1 MTHEELRQ
9 AVFERDNYTCHYC
22 GRCGKGVDLEI
33 DHIIPV
39 SKGGTTDMR
48 NLITACR
55 ACNRA
60 KRNRLL
66 TVAELQEIAD
76 KINSSF
82 DYLMSLCAP
91 AIKEE
96 AQQTAGDEAGK
107 VRVNFLLN
115 GNMHEALMSLAY
127 LKGETLTAIMTEAIE
142 AYITDYAEQIAVL
155 RETRRK
161 LRGE

>member
-9 AVFERDNYTCHYC
+9 AVFERDNYICQYC
-22 GRCGKGVDLEI
+22 GRCGAGVDLEI

-39 SKGGTTDMR
+39 SKGGKTDMR

-76 KINSSF
+76 KINTSL

-91 AIKEE
+91 ATPPQYTASDKQTTRISFLLDTEIYRVLAVLSALEDKTMTEIL
-96 AQQTAGDEAGK
+96 TAGAQLYIQEHSREAEIARG
-107 VRVNFLLN
+107 
-115 GNMHEALMSLAY
+115 
-127 LKGETLTAIMTEAIE
+127 AIA
-142 AYITDYAEQIAVL
+142 QV
-155 RETRRK
+155 K
-161 LRGE
+161 KN